1 MVSFVHTDS
10 MPLLNKPIRWIVV
23 LAFVAGGGVAHAVGF
38 TNASSGATIGQSL
51 DFVVQVRTDGSA
63 PVECATAEVSYGDR
77 RLLAAAVRVV
87 VEPTGPESARVRV
100 LSPSVVDEPVVTVS
114 VAVGCNSRLSRRYVV
129 FAEPPGYAAAPVF
142 TNVPQQA
149 IQPAAVPGVPPAPGL
164 PGQGGEPGSAEGSG
178 FAPRAEGLGP
188 NSLSGASPSATRVV
202 RAQERRTLAQ
212 NDPAAA
218 GPVRRVASA
227 ARSTTRPAMMARAKP
242 ESVAAP
248 AAPVTERA
256 AAAMPLATAASA
268 VLAGGDSPAAGP
280 RLRLDVGRAA
290 TSAAAAAPTNP
301 AEADAVAQALAAV
314 SLAASSA
321 KEAAAAASAAAL
333 RIANLEGTVER
344 LRKEAKASSEANEQ
358 LKLRLRDA
366 TGPGVW
372 FWPLVILSVALAA
385 TAAWLARRVASLQN
399 RREETWVKKALPTAA
414 AADAAAVAANKG
426 DFQPEFVTA
435 DTVAPSLQGAAVV
448 AGGKA
453 RVAAAW
459 PPAAP
464 NSLQPDPWVHSDLT
478 QTRPLAAAGTEGARG
493 MAHGSGRAA
502 DLAFSA
508 APDSVGSG
516 PSSKGDLGGFSN
528 TLFHDDEAPRDVSI
542 EELID
547 LEQQAEFFVVL
558 GQDRSA
564 IELLV
569 EHLRSTGGG
578 SPLPYL
584 KLLEIYRRVGDHE
597 DYERTRDR
605 FNHRFNA
612 YAPHWGVDLNTGR
625 SLGAYPGVIPRL
637 EQVWSKPVDAMA
649 ELEALLFR
657 KSRGELF
664 DLPAY
669 REVLF
674 LYSIA
679 RDLLDREGND
689 PMEVD
694 FLLPMPD
701 GTEFGV
707 TAPTPLSGADTS
719 RQPLNMDD
727 LSTSPIGFD
736 VTARDRPRS
745 IFDALGDDT
754 RFPSTRR

>member
-1 MVSFVHTDS
+1 MQ
-10 MPLLNKPIRWIVV
+10 LLNKPNRWMAGFT
-23 LAFVAGGGVAHAVGF
+23 LATLSFTADAVGF
-38 TNASSGATIGQSL
+38 TQASGAATIGQTL

-77 RLLAAAVRVV
+77 RLPAGNVRVV

-100 LSPSVVDEPVVTVS
+100 LSPSVVDEPVVNVAVS
-114 VAVGCNSRLSRRYVV
+114 VGCNARLSRRYVV
-129 FAEPPGYAAAPVF
+129 FAEPPGYVAAAPAAPALA
-142 TNVPQQA
+142 TVPQQYV
-149 IQPAAVPGVPPAPGL
+149 QPAAVPSAPAPGA
-164 PGQGGEPGSAEGSG
+164 EPAAADGVGTAPRETGRADVLGRTELARGDRLAAETSARAARAERRADAGRAATGLSESNPAPAAQRRQTSVLRA
-178 FAPRAEGLGP
+178 APRA
-188 NSLSGASPSATRVV
+188 ASV
-202 RAQERRTLAQ
+202 RAT
-212 NDPAAA
+212 PP
-218 GPVRRVASA
+218 PVSKPEPEPPVERVAL
-227 ARSTTRPAMMARAKP
+227 
-242 ESVAAP
+242 AAP
-248 AAPVTERA
+248 AA
-256 AAAMPLATAASA
+256 ATVSEAPASA
-268 VLAGGDSPAAGP
+268 AAGP
-280 RLRLDVGRAA
+280 RLRLEVGQAAA
-290 TSAAAAAPTNP
+290 TAAAVPAPTA
-301 AEADAVAQALAAV
+301 AESDAVSRAMAAVALAA
-314 SLAASSA
+314 SAAR
-321 KEAAAAASAAAL
+321 EAAAAASASAL
-333 RIANLEGTVER
+333 RITQLESTVER
-344 LRKEAKASSEANEQ
+344 LRKEAKASSEANDQ

-372 FWPLVILSVALAA
+372 FWPLVVLSVALAA
-385 TAAWLARRVASLQN
+385 LAAWLARRVTALQR
-399 RREETWVKKALPTAA
+399 RREETWVKKALPAAASADAAA
-414 AADAAAVAANKG
+414 AADQKAHVEP
-426 DFQPEFVTA
+426 QFVTA
-435 DTVAPSLQGAAVV
+435 DTASPPLVGGA
-448 AGGKA
+448 GKA
-453 RVAAAW
+453 RAASAW

-464 NSLQPDPWVHSDLT
+464 VSQQPDPWVHSDLT
-478 QTRPLAAAGTEGARG
+478 ATRPLDAPGGSNAL
-493 MAHGSGRAA
+493 AHGSGRAA
-502 DLAFSA
+502 DLIFA
-508 APDSVGSG
+508 AGPDSVSS
-516 PSSKGDLGGFSN
+516 PPPSKGPVPTFNN
-528 TLFHDDEAPRDVSI
+528 TLFHDEEAPRDVSI

-612 YAPHWGVDLNTGR
+612 YAPHWGADLTTGR

-637 EQVWSKPVDAMA
+637 EQVWAKPVDAMA

-679 RDLLDREGND
+679 RDLLDRESSD
-689 PMEVD
+689 SMEVD

-707 TAPTPLSGADTS
+707 TAPLPLGEGDTL
-719 RQPLNMDD
+719 RQPLGLDD
-727 LSTSPIGFD
+727 MPTAPAGFD
-736 VTARDRPRS
+736 ATARDRPRS
-745 IFDALGDDT
+745 IFDPLGEDT
-754 RFPSTRR
+754 RFPTTRR

>member
-1 MVSFVHTDS
+1 MQ
-10 MPLLNKPIRWIVV
+10 LLNKPNRWI
-23 LAFVAGGGVAHAVGF
+23 AGITLGAAWITADAVGF
-38 TNASSGATIGQSL
+38 SNASSGATIGQTL

-63 PVECATAEVSYGDR
+63 PVECASAEVSYGDR
-77 RLLAAAVRVV
+77 RLPSASVRVV

-100 LSPSVVDEPVVTVS
+100 LSPAVVDEPVVTVGLS
-114 VAVGCNSRLSRRYVV
+114 VGCNSRLSRRYVV
-129 FAEPPGYAAAPVF
+129 FAEPPGYAAPAPVLA
-142 TNVPQQA
+142 TVPQQA
-149 IQPAAVPGVPPAPGL
+149 IQPIAVPVAPVLPAATAEPVATETVGAPARGDAGQGAAPPSSAGDRPAVGQWRRGGPQPTRTAMAATTRRQVAGVRAPPRTPVGARAAPESTAAIPADRAAQAAVEMPDM
-164 PGQGGEPGSAEGSG
+164 
-178 FAPRAEGLGP
+178 
-188 NSLSGASPSATRVV
+188 T
-202 RAQERRTLAQ
+202 
-212 NDPAAA
+212 AA
-218 GPVRRVASA
+218 G
-227 ARSTTRPAMMARAKP
+227 
-242 ESVAAP
+242 
-248 AAPVTERA
+248 
-256 AAAMPLATAASA
+256 
-268 VLAGGDSPAAGP
+268 AAGP
-280 RLRLDVGRAA
+280 RLRLDVGKV
-290 TSAAAAAPTNP
+290 AAAAAPTVSA
-301 AEADAVAQALAAV
+301 AEGDAVAQAMAAV
-314 SLAASSA
+314 ALAASSA
-321 KEAAAAASAAAL
+321 RDAAAAASAAAL
-333 RIANLEGTVER
+333 RISTLESTVER
-344 LRKEAKASSEANEQ
+344 LRKEAKASSDANDQ
-358 LKLRLRDA
+358 LNLRLRDA

-372 FWPLVILSVALAA
+372 FWPLVLVSVALAA
-385 TAAWLARRVASLQN
+385 TAAWLARRVTALQSQ
-399 RREETWVKKALPTAA
+399 RDETWVKKALPAA
-414 AADAAAVAANKG
+414 ASADAAAATANKA
-426 DFQPEFVTA
+426 DLEPKFVTA
-435 DTVAPSLQGAAVV
+435 DTAAPSLQGAP
-448 AGGKA
+448 AGGAGKA
-453 RVAAAW
+453 RVSSAW

-464 NSLQPDPWVHSDLT
+464 VTLQPDPWVESDLT
-478 QTRPLAAAGTEGARG
+478 VTRPLEAPAAGGSNAL
-493 MAHGSGRAA
+493 AHGSGRAA
-502 DLAFSA
+502 DLIFSA
-508 APDSVGSG
+508 GPDSVGSG
-516 PSSKGDLGGFSN
+516 PVSKGQAPGFGN
-528 TLFHDDEAPRDVSI
+528 TLFHDEEAPRDVSI

-612 YAPHWGVDLNTGR
+612 YAPHWGADLTTGR

-637 EQVWSKPVDAMA
+637 EQVWAKPVDAMA

-679 RDLLDREGND
+679 RDLLDREGTD
-689 PMEVD
+689 SLEVD

-707 TAPTPLSGADTS
+707 TAPLPLADADTL
-719 RQPLNMDD
+719 RQPLSMDD
-727 LSTSPIGFD
+727 LPTSPAGFD

-745 IFDALGDDT
+745 IFDALGEDT